1 MHKVIETK
9 GLILSFDIS
18 FSLFFNISA
27 SQWLN
32 FSFFTEFLVFL
43 CDLCV
48 LVWGLSFTFLLDKK
62 IDIIYNVTIMKE
74 IFVNLGA
81 DSYNITIDKGILN
94 QVGALISKVITP
106 RKAIV
111 VTDKIVETLYGKIV
125 LDSLSE
131 CKFDVKLVS
140 LALGEE
146 QKTLAKAE
154 ELYEHLFAH
163 EMDRI
168 SLLVALGGGVL
179 GDLAGFVAATFMR
192 GIPFIQIPTTLL
204 AQVDSSVGGKV
215 AVNHPRG
222 KNMIGCFYQ
231 PKAVIIDTDTLR
243 TLPKGEIT
251 AGMVEVMKYGMIK
264 EADFFEYVEEY
275 LPEILSLDSDALE
288 EAVYNSCKTKAHVV
302 ELDETE
308 QGIRA
313 ILNYGHTIGHA
324 LEALTSYK
332 KYRHGDA
339 VAMGMIYVSKIAR
352 SMKLADETVLKRQE
366 SFFAKLGLRLKD
378 TELDP
383 HDIVSKLYQD
393 KKTIAGKLRFVL
405 PTRIGNVVIDD
416 SVSEQTILNALTE

>member
-1 MHKVIETK
+1 M
-9 GLILSFDIS
+9 
-18 FSLFFNISA
+18 
-27 SQWLN
+27 
-32 FSFFTEFLVFL
+32 
-43 CDLCV
+43 
-48 LVWGLSFTFLLDKK
+48 LDKK
-62 IDIIYNVTIMKE
+62 INIIYNVTIMKE

-81 DSYNITIDKGILN
+81 DSYNITIDKGIIN
-94 QVGALISKVITP
+94 QVGSLISKVITP

-111 VTDKIVETLYGKIV
+111 VTDKIVEPLYGKIV

-154 ELYEHLFAH
+154 ELYGHLFDH
-163 EMDRI
+163 EMDRK
-168 SLLVALGGGVL
+168 SLIVALGGGVL

-192 GIPFIQIPTTLL
+192 GIPFVQIPTTLL

-231 PKAVIIDTDTLR
+231 PKTVIIDTDTLR

-264 EADFFEYVEEY
+264 EAGFFEYVDKH
-275 LPEILSLDSDALE
+275 LTEILSLDSDALE
-288 EAVYNSCKTKAHVV
+288 EVVYNSCKTKAHVV

-352 SMKLADETVLKRQE
+352 SMNLADETVLKRQE
-366 SFFAKLGLRLKD
+366 SLFTKLGLSLKY

-383 HDIVSKLYQD
+383 HKIVSKLYQD

-405 PTRIGNVVIDD
+405 PTRIGNVIIDD

>member
-1 MHKVIETK
+1 LPTLH
-9 GLILSFDIS
+9 
-18 FSLFFNISA
+18 LF
-27 SQWLN
+27 
-32 FSFFTEFLVFL
+32 
-43 CDLCV
+43 
-48 LVWGLSFTFLLDKK
+48 FLLDKK
-62 IDIIYNVTIMKE
+62 INILYNVTIMKE
-74 IFVNLGA
+74 IFVDLGK
-81 DSYNITIDKGILN
+81 DSYNIIVDKGILN
-94 QVGALISKVITP
+94 QVGTLISKVISP

-111 VTDKIVETLYGKIV
+111 VTDKIVEPLYGKIV

-146 QKTLAKAE
+146 QKSLAKAE
-154 ELYEHLFAH
+154 ELYEHLFDH
-163 EMDRI
+163 EMDRK
-168 SLLVALGGGVL
+168 SLIVALGGGVL

-192 GIPFIQIPTTLL
+192 GIPFVQVPTTLL
-204 AQVDSSVGGKV
+204 AQVDSSIGGKV

-231 PKAVIIDTDTLR
+231 PKAVFIDTDTLR
-243 TLPKGEIT
+243 TLPKAEIT

-264 EADFFEYVEEY
+264 DAAFFEYIDKN
-275 LPEILSLDSDALE
+275 LSKILELDSDALE
-288 EAVYNSCKTKAHVV
+288 EIIYNSCKTKARVV

-352 SMKLADETVLKRQE
+352 EMNLADETVLKRQE
-366 SFFAKLGLRLKD
+366 SLFLKLGLSLKD
-378 TELDP
+378 TEQDP

-405 PTRIGNVVIDD
+405 PTKIGNVIIDD
-416 SVSEQTILNALTE
+416 SVSEQTILNALTD

>member
-1 MHKVIETK
+1 
-9 GLILSFDIS
+9 LR
-18 FSLFFNISA
+18 
-27 SQWLN
+27 
-32 FSFFTEFLVFL
+32 L
-43 CDLCV
+43 C
-48 LVWGLSFTFLLDKK
+48 GEKPFAFLLDKK
-62 IDIIYNVTIMKE
+62 INIIYNVTNMKE
-74 IFVNLGA
+74 IFVDLGK

-94 QVGALISKVITP
+94 NIGTLISKVITP
-106 RKAIV
+106 RKAII
-111 VTDKIVETLYGKIV
+111 VTDKIVEPHYGKIV
-125 LDSLSE
+125 LNSLSE

-154 ELYEHLFAH
+154 ELYGHLFDH
-163 EMDRI
+163 EMDRK
-168 SLLVALGGGVL
+168 SLIVALGGGVL

-192 GIPFIQIPTTLL
+192 GIPFVQIPTTLL
-204 AQVDSSVGGKV
+204 AQVDSSIGGKV

-231 PKAVIIDTDTLR
+231 PKAVFIDTDTLQ
-243 TLPKGEIT
+243 TLPKEEVT

-264 EADFFEYVEEY
+264 EAAFFEYIDKH
-275 LPEILSLDSDALE
+275 LTKILELDSDALE
-288 EAVYNSCKTKAHVV
+288 EIIYNSCKTKAHVV

-352 SMKLADETVLKRQE
+352 AMNLADETVIKRQE
-366 SFFAKLGLRLKD
+366 SLFLKLGLSLKD

-405 PTRIGNVVIDD
+405 PTRIGNVIIND
-416 SVSEQTILNALTE
+416 SVSEQTILNVLAE

>member
-1 MHKVIETK
+1 
-9 GLILSFDIS
+9 
-18 FSLFFNISA
+18 
-27 SQWLN
+27 
-32 FSFFTEFLVFL
+32 
-43 CDLCV
+43 
-48 LVWGLSFTFLLDKK
+48 
-62 IDIIYNVTIMKE
+62 MKE

-81 DSYNITIDKGILN
+81 DSYNITIDKGIIN

-106 RKAIV
+106 CKAVV
-111 VTDKIVETLYGKIV
+111 VTDKIVEPLYGKIV

-154 ELYEHLFAH
+154 ELYGHLFDH
-163 EMDRI
+163 EMDRK
-168 SLLVALGGGVL
+168 SLIVALGGGVL

-192 GIPFIQIPTTLL
+192 GIPFVQIPTTLL

-243 TLPKGEIT
+243 TLPKAEIT

-264 EADFFEYVEEY
+264 EADFFEYVDKH
-275 LPEILSLDSDALE
+275 LSTILDLDSDALE
-288 EAVYNSCKTKAHVV
+288 EVVYNSCKTKAHIV

-352 SMKLADETVLKRQE
+352 SMNLADETVLKRQE
-366 SFFAKLGLRLKD
+366 SLFTKLGLSLKD

-405 PTRIGNVVIDD
+405 PTRIGNVIIDD